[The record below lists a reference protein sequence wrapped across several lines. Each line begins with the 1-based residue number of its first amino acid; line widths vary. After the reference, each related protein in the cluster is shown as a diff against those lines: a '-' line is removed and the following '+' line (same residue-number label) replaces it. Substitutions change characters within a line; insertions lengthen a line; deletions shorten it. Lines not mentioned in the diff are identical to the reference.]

1 MVEGPGVRLNAEK
14 LQRSVLRGVV
24 RAVSGRAL
32 NCSAASVLI
41 GQVLHCVASL
51 GKELFLFFQSQHIDS
66 NETCLRLHF
75 GMDGSLLI
83 DRPHRYKNETC
94 LEIAFDRSMVLVYD
108 TRAEFRDPI
117 ESRQR
122 VMEMRDHDVCSEE
135 FNPTTTTSR
144 LICRGGDQILADLL
158 LDQSIFPGSGNIIK
172 NEALHRAGL
181 DPRVRGGELSE
192 EAAARLVAEVRAF
205 SMLFYDCRRRRRP
218 LKAHCA
224 VYCRRAW

>member
-1 MVEGPGVRLNAEK
+1 
-14 LQRSVLRGVV
+14 
-24 RAVSGRAL
+24 
-32 NCSAASVLI
+32 
-41 GQVLHCVASL
+41 
-51 GKELFLFFQSQHIDS
+51 
-66 NETCLRLHF
+66 
-75 GMDGSLLI
+75 
-83 DRPHRYKNETC
+83 
-94 LEIAFDRSMVLVYD
+94 MVLVYD

-144 LICRGGDQILADLL
+144 LICRGGDQILADLVGVPVSNCSHWPDDLQL